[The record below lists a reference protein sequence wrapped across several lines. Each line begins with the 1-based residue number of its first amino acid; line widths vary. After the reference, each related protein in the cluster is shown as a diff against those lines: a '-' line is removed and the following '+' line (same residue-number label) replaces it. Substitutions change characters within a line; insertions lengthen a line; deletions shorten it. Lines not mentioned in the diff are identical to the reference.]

1 MPLAASVAIAHRTM
15 GSYGGALMQC
25 CWCNRWGKC
34 SRDEFIIDGTV
45 IKSLWD
51 VDGTGLNCY
60 TYYNASTPP
69 HARYLQ
75 ALLKVTRLSSE
86 CIAAYTYP
94 VYADATRIAMY
105 PSAVVPDG

>member
-34 SRDEFIIDGTV
+34 SGDVVGIDGIV
-45 IKSLWD
+45 IKGLWD
-51 VDGTGLNCY
+51 VDGIGLNCDTCYY
-60 TYYNASTPP
+60 TGSPP

-75 ALLKVTRLSSE
+75 ALLKVPRLSSE

-94 VYADATRIAMY
+94 VYAEATSRATH
-105 PSAVVPDG
+105 PLAVVLDG